1 MLPDDAMMS
10 MVMADGRA
18 LRPNSIE
25 LRRSYPSEQVD
36 SVFSPHGHDLQN
48 PPDMIYRF
56 VFNILLLY
64 SLFSIYSRFC
74 CPDHTKYC
82 PYYLSKSKIFNF
94 IKR

>member
-10 MVMADGRA
+10 MVMTDGRA

-36 SVFSPHGHDLQN
+36 SVFSPHGHDMQN

-56 VFNILLLY
+56 VFHLIY
-64 SLFSIYSRFC
+64 SLISTKVSFSFFNRYELINLFQTVC
-74 CPDHTKYC
+74 CN
-82 PYYLSKSKIFNF
+82 L
-94 IKR
+94 